1 MDGFLGRRV
10 TGSDLH
16 IKGSVLKCREG
27 IVEGQGGGK
36 ESLQGL
42 CNSPG
47 RHGGGLNRQWQS

>member
-27 IVEGQGGGK
+27 IMAGKGGVEARKAFGGFATVLDGTVVA
-36 ESLQGL
+36 
-42 CNSPG
+42 
-47 RHGGGLNRQWQS
+47 